1 MNFYFISHF
10 NHTDPPQILSVSP
23 SSLVVNQTDNLTF
36 TCVVFGIPTPDIMWS
51 RASSPSLFF
60 TDELDNVEITK
71 SPSGYNITSNITI
84 YDAVRTDMDMY
95 ICTGINNITNVI
107 NSTESMSVTL
117 FVQGKLPMKWKYQ
130 V

>member
-1 MNFYFISHF
+1 
-10 NHTDPPQILSVSP
+10 
-23 SSLVVNQTDNLTF
+23 
-36 TCVVFGIPTPDIMWS
+36 MWS

-60 TDELDNVEITK
+60 TDELDHVEITK

-117 FVQGKLPMKWKYQ
+117 FVQGKLPMK
-130 V
+130 

>member
-1 MNFYFISHF
+1 
-10 NHTDPPQILSVSP
+10 
-23 SSLVVNQTDNLTF
+23 
-36 TCVVFGIPTPDIMWS
+36 MWS

-60 TDELDNVEITK
+60 TDELDDVEITK

-117 FVQGKLPMKWKYQ
+117 FVQGEQPLK
-130 V
+130 